1 MNNCEFIGNLTK
13 DVVIRTTQTGK
24 VVCSFSIAC
33 NRSYTDKNGQKQEI
47 ADFVN
52 ITAWEYLAKKAGN
65 SLKKGSKAYI
75 KGRLTTRS
83 YEQDGVKKYTTE
95 ILADTIE
102 PIMSVKADIPS
113 PQFTNANQGF
123 NQGYGNQN
131 FNGGGNF
138 AQFGEEQ
145 IPF

>member
-33 NRSYTDKNGQKQEI
+33 NRSYTDKNGQKQEM
-47 ADFVN
+47 ADYVN

-65 SLKKGSKAYI
+65 SLKKGSKAYV

-83 YEQDGVKKYTTE
+83 YEQDGVKKYIAE

-102 PIMSVKADIPS
+102 PIMSVKADVPTG
-113 PQFTNANQGF
+113 QFNNAQGF
-123 NQGYGNQN
+123 NQGYTQQN